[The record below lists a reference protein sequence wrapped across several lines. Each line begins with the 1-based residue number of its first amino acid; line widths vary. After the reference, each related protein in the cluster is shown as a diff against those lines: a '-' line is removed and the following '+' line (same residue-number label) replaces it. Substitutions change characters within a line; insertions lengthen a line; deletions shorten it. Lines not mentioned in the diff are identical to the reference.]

1 MFLLVTLRKLY
12 AKLIRL
18 CSQLH
23 RSSRRPVRFL
33 NGYHGRQRQRQVR
46 ATPDLQRIVQ
56 QFDHAGVS
64 LHPLLFNINLS
75 NTSPSAAGYKTIEI
89 SVSAL
94 MYRLL
99 SEPHQ
104 FRKLQQEIHAHFD
117 RLDEITGDRLRRLPF
132 LNGCVRESLRLLP
145 ALAGKFMSRRSP
157 GTTIEGVYVPFGI
170 QVFTELYTMQR
181 SPRYWHAPDE
191 FRPERWYE
199 RGEGSPFARDVHE
212 AYKPFSSGPR
222 TCLGREMALNTL
234 QLMAAK
240 LAFKYDIDM
249 VNKDAFLWERDAA
262 SAALYS
268 KYNIMVRVAEHKEAK
283 HGTQLEQLETMAV
296 AA

>member
-1 MFLLVTLRKLY
+1 V
-12 AKLIRL
+12 
-18 CSQLH
+18 
-23 RSSRRPVRFL
+23 
-33 NGYHGRQRQRQVR
+33 
-46 ATPDLQRIVQ
+46 
-56 QFDHAGVS
+56 
-64 LHPLLFNINLS
+64 
-75 NTSPSAAGYKTIEI
+75 
-89 SVSAL
+89 
-94 MYRLL
+94 
-99 SEPHQ
+99 
-104 FRKLQQEIHAHFD
+104 
-117 RLDEITGDRLRRLPF
+117 
-132 LNGCVRESLRLLP
+132 
-145 ALAGKFMSRRSP
+145 
-157 GTTIEGVYVPFGI
+157 
-170 QVFTELYTMQR
+170 
-181 SPRYWHAPDE
+181 HAPDE

-212 AYKPFSSGPR
+212 AYKPFSSGPG